1 MSRASSLAIA
11 MLAIA
16 IRPPFAQA
24 QAGDRNLPTG
34 TIDGI
39 VSDTM
44 LVPITSATVS
54 MLGTDLRVVTSA
66 DGRFRITHLQ
76 PGRYVIF
83 ARRLGFEMASA
94 TVQIAAPDT
103 TRIAFTLLQA
113 ATSLEPTIITGR
125 SLSPRM
131 AEFEERGVFAA
142 KFGGG
147 QFMGQDEIDKRNT
160 VFTTELIRT
169 FSGIGVAYAVV
180 RGSGTKRVPVA
191 TSGRL
196 AGSINSACLPTIW
209 LDGVL
214 QPSPVDLD
222 RLPSP
227 RELGGIEVYAG
238 PATVPLRYSAGGMS
252 CGTILIWTR

>member
-1 MSRASSLAIA
+1 

-16 IRPPFAQA
+16 TRSPLSLAQV
-24 QAGDRNLPTG
+24 GDRNVSTG

-44 LVPITSATVS
+44 LAPIASATVS
-54 MLGTDLRVVTSA
+54 VLGTDLRVVTAA
-66 DGRFRITHLQ
+66 DGRFRITQLR
-76 PGRYVIF
+76 PGRYIIF

-94 TVQIAAPDT
+94 TVQIIASDT
-103 TRIAFTLLQA
+103 ARIAFALLQA
-113 ATSLEPTIITGR
+113 VTQLEPTIITGR
-125 SLSPRM
+125 SLSPRL
-131 AEFEERGVFAA
+131 AEFEERRLFAA

-147 QFMGQDEIDKRNT
+147 QFMSQDEIDKRNT

-169 FSGIGVAYAVV
+169 FSGIGVGYATAP
-180 RGSGTKRVPVA
+180 GSGKKRVPVA

-196 AGSINSACLPTIW
+196 AGSINLACLPTIW

-214 QPSPVDLD
+214 LPGPVDLD
-222 RLPSP
+222 GLPSP
-227 RELGGIEVYAG
+227 RELGGIEVYPG
-238 PATVPLRYSAGGMS
+238 PATLPPRYAAGGMS